1 MEGQVTTETRC
12 YLCSLPADAQRL
24 AHAVRGHWG
33 VENPLHWVLDVVF
46 AEDNCRVRKDHAPGN
61 FSLLRRIALN
71 LLRRDTSTKAGVNAK
86 RLKAGW
92 DERYLTNLLT
102 SNYL

>member
-1 MEGQVTTETRC
+1 MQHLFRTA
-12 YLCSLPADAQRL
+12 S
-24 AHAVRGHWG
+24 
-33 VENPLHWVLDVVF
+33 
-46 AEDNCRVRKDHAPGN
+46 APGN
-61 FSLLRRIALN
+61 LSLLRRIALN